1 MVVGHR
7 HTTLTDVA
15 VFLAFAPIFAAVW
28 IWDKATTRKAKAPEP
43 KVKPKAKK
51 AKAKPRAPRKP
62 KAPEPKPMPGTICEK
77 CQAHMTV
84 H

>member
-1 MVVGHR
+1 
-7 HTTLTDVA
+7 
-15 VFLAFAPIFAAVW
+15 
-28 IWDKATTRKAKAPEP
+28 
-43 KVKPKAKK
+43 VKPKAKK